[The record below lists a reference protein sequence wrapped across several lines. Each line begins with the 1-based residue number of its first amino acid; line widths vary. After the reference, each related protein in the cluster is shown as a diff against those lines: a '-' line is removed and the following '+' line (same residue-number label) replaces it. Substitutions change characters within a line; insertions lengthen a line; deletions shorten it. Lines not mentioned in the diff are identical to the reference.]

1 MEVEDERRERIWHE
15 ALRTY
20 PGFTAYAKRAAPRR
34 ISVFVAPSGLRTSPP
49 DAVVARAAY
58 G

>member
-1 MEVEDERRERIWHE
+1 MEGRKWAFRAVEVDDERRERIWAE

-20 PGFTAYAKRAAPRR
+20 PGFAAYARRAAPRR
-34 ISVFVAPSGLRTSPP
+34 ISVFVLEP
-49 DAVVARAAY
+49 RA